1 MSCFVQCIQTVRI
14 TVEDYMFDLTAF
26 LDPFFCERVATL
38 VLVHVG
44 TRVHASDGLCSNGAA
59 PEVADISVTCCH

>member
-1 MSCFVQCIQTVRI
+1 MA
-14 TVEDYMFDLTAF
+14 DLTVF

-44 TRVHASDGLCSNGAA
+44 TRLHASDGLCSNDAA